1 MAYTAVKCR
10 RCGQRYYQGEDHL
23 CPPPK
28 PQRTVA
34 APPSAA
40 QLQEDWTATEALC
53 AIFGTVG
60 SIALVAGALYLSAE
74 NTYIA
79 TGVCVGGFIA
89 GAIGALIGST
99 RARPASGYLLGLL
112 AGPLGWILILLGP
125 DERPECPQCLGVIP
139 FGAKKC
145 MHCGSDIQ
153 GPTTP

>member
-28 PQRTVA
+28 PQLTVA

-53 AIFGTVG
+53 GVFGVVG
-60 SIALVAGALYLSAE
+60 SIALLAAAANFAPELP
-74 NTYIA
+74 YIPA
-79 TGVCVGGFIA
+79 ACIGIFIA
-89 GAIGALIGST
+89 GAIGALIGSS

-125 DERPECPQCLGVIP
+125 DERPKCPQCLGVIP